1 MKGRKPAK
9 RGFLYEDIFV
19 DLVNNNKE
27 FSKSLRLYLGDLNK
41 PLKACKVSDTKMKS
55 DVILQF
61 GDCAYGCSIKT
72 SEADF
77 SQLDRR
83 WLSDW
88 AEKLNMPLEIY
99 NMLNKCI
106 LNKMVNKR
114 DKFILDKYKDPI
126 ISYFKLNLSLLLKEL
141 FIRGENILKYL
152 VVCFYLEGNWYI
164 TKILDIFKY
173 IESGEIYTTLYGILR
188 FGDCLSM
195 QRKGGDGK
203 HVKIPKNNPVHP
215 GNHIQFKIKPLSL
228 INNMPS
234 EKIYKIY
241 PR

>member
-1 MKGRKPAK
+1 MKGRKPAR
-9 RGFLYEDIFV
+9 RGFRYEGIFV
-19 DLVNNNKE
+19 DLVNNNDE
-27 FSKSLRLYLGDLNK
+27 FNKSLRQYLGDLSK
-41 PLKACKVSDTKMKS
+41 SLKACKVSDTRMKS

-88 AEKLNMPLEIY
+88 AEKLNMPVEIY
-99 NMLNKCI
+99 SMLDECI
-106 LNKMVNKR
+106 LNKMVNKK
-114 DKFILDKYKDPI
+114 DKFILDKYKDFI
-126 ISYFKLNLSLLLKEL
+126 INYFTLNLRPLLKEL
-141 FIRGENILKYL
+141 FVRDEDILKYL
-152 VVCFYLEGNWYI
+152 VVCFYLEGDWYI
-164 TKILDIFKY
+164 SKILDVFEY
-173 IESGEIYTTLYGILR
+173 IEGGKIYTTSYGILM

-195 QRKGGDGK
+195 QRKSGDGR
-203 HVKIPKNNPVHP
+203 HVKIPKNHPAHP

-228 INNMPS
+228 VNNMPS